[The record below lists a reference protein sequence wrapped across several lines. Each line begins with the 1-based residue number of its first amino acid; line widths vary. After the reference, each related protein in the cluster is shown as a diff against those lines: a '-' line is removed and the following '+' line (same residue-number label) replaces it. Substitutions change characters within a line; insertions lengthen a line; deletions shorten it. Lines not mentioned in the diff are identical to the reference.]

1 MLEGLNKV
9 PEYTNKGLRKK
20 DLKNDPIEQFKKWY
34 EQACELGALEATTM
48 ALSTASPD
56 GQVTLRS
63 VLLKGFDARGFV
75 FFTNYGS
82 TKSKQIEKNPHVAL
96 LFRWLSHHRQIT
108 ILGNAMK
115 TSPKESHN
123 YFSTRPRSTR
133 IGAWVSRQSS
143 VVSSRDVLSKK
154 LIEMK
159 SKFSDSDV
167 PLPPFWGGYRVKPQ
181 SIEFWSGRPNRLHD
195 RFIYTRLQNETWKIE
210 RLSP

>member
-82 TKSKQIEKNPHVAL
+82 TKS
-96 LFRWLSHHRQIT
+96 
-108 ILGNAMK
+108 
-115 TSPKESHN
+115 
-123 YFSTRPRSTR
+123 
-133 IGAWVSRQSS
+133 
-143 VVSSRDVLSKK
+143 
-154 LIEMK
+154 
-159 SKFSDSDV
+159 
-167 PLPPFWGGYRVKPQ
+167 
-181 SIEFWSGRPNRLHD
+181 
-195 RFIYTRLQNETWKIE
+195 
-210 RLSP
+210 

>member
-159 SKFSDSDV
+159 QI
-167 PLPPFWGGYRVKPQ
+167 GYSLGLERKIQLSNRPQ
-181 SIEFWSGRPNRLHD
+181 YLNLWKALSMMVVVVYLLRIEEQIMLE
-195 RFIYTRLQNETWKIE
+195 ILLQ
-210 RLSP
+210 